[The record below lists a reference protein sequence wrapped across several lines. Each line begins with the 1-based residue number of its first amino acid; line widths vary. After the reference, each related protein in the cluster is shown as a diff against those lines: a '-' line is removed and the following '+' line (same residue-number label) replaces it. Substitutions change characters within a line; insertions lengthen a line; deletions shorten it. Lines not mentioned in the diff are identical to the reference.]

1 MFVIINLQKY
11 QLDMFLAQ
19 GFTRGNHFWKYLLGS
34 LAVFM
39 ASLIGQVPLGIAVII
54 KSVTSGK
61 LPASDSD
68 LYKMFD
74 SNLFLFLILISFA
87 FALLGLYFV
96 VKKMHNQT
104 FLSIITSRS
113 KIDWKRVFFAF
124 GIWTVFSSV
133 LIVGSYFIDPSGMKL
148 QFNLIPFLILVVITL
163 VLIPVQTST
172 EELVFRG
179 YLMQGFFNLAKNKW
193 FPLVMTSVI
202 FGTMH
207 IFNPEVQKMG
217 YLVLVYYI
225 GTGLFLGIITL
236 MDEGTELALGFHA
249 ANNMTAALLITS
261 DFTVFQT
268 YSIFKDLSEPSLDYE
283 AFLPVFVIYPL
294 LIFLF
299 SKVYKWKNWKEN
311 LIGNHQ
317 DLKFQDE
324 IQVKFQ
330 EKE

>member
-1 MFVIINLQKY
+1 MFI
-11 QLDMFLAQ
+11 AQ
-19 GFTRGNHFWKYLLGS
+19 GFKKDSEFWKYLLGS
-34 LAVFM
+34 LIVFI
-39 ASLIGQVPLGIAVII
+39 ASIMGQVPLLLAILV
-54 KSVTSGK
+54 KSFTSKKMPSAESDIYK
-61 LPASDSD
+61 LFEP
-68 LYKMFD
+68 
-74 SNLFLFLILISFA
+74 NLLLFLILISFV
-87 FALLGLYFV
+87 FALVGLYFV
-96 VKKMHNQT
+96 VRKLHNQS
-104 FLSIITSRS
+104 FISVVTSRN

-124 GIWTVFSSV
+124 GIWALFSS
-133 LIVGSYFIDPSGMKL
+133 SM
-148 QFNLIPFLILVVITL
+148 IPFLILAVITL
-163 VLIPVQTST
+163 VLMPIQTST

-179 YLMQGFFNLAKNKW
+179 YLMQGFFNLARNKW

-217 YLVLVYYI
+217 YLILVYYI

-249 ANNMTAALLITS
+249 ANNMMAALLITS

-268 YSIFKDLSEPSLDYE
+268 HSVFKDLSEPSLDYE

-299 SKVYKWKNWKEN
+299 SKVYKWKNWNEK
-311 LIGNHQ
+311 LIGNHKNLQ
-317 DLKFQDE
+317 FQE
-324 IQVKFQ
+324 LEQIQVQNQ

>member
-1 MFVIINLQKY
+1 MFI
-11 QLDMFLAQ
+11 AQ
-19 GFTRGNHFWKYLLGS
+19 GFKKDSEFWKYLLGS
-34 LAVFM
+34 LIVFI
-39 ASLIGQVPLGIAVII
+39 ASIMGQVPLLLAILV
-54 KSVTSGK
+54 KSFTSKKMPSAESDIYK
-61 LPASDSD
+61 LFEP
-68 LYKMFD
+68 
-74 SNLFLFLILISFA
+74 NLLLFLILISFV
-87 FALLGLYFV
+87 FALVGLYFV
-96 VKKMHNQT
+96 VRKLHNQS
-104 FLSIITSRS
+104 FISVVTSRN

-124 GIWTVFSSV
+124 GIWALFSSSM
-133 LIVGSYFIDPSGMKL
+133 IVTSYFVDPSEIRL
-148 QFNLIPFLILVVITL
+148 QFNLIPFLILAVITL
-163 VLIPVQTST
+163 VLMPIQTST

-179 YLMQGFFNLAKNKW
+179 YLMQGFFNLARNKW

-217 YLVLVYYI
+217 YLILVYYI

-249 ANNMTAALLITS
+249 ANNMMAALLITS

-268 YSIFKDLSEPSLDYE
+268 HSVFKDLSEPSLDYE

-299 SKVYKWKNWKEN
+299 SKVYKWKNWNEK
-311 LIGNHQ
+311 LIGNHKNLQ
-317 DLKFQDE
+317 FQE
-324 IQVKFQ
+324 LEQIQVQNQ

>member
-1 MFVIINLQKY
+1 MFI
-11 QLDMFLAQ
+11 AQ
-19 GFTRGNHFWKYLLGS
+19 GFKKDSEFWKYLLGS
-34 LAVFM
+34 LIVFI
-39 ASLIGQVPLGIAVII
+39 ASIMGQIPLLLAILV
-54 KSVTSGK
+54 KSFTSKKMPSAESDIYK
-61 LPASDSD
+61 LFEP
-68 LYKMFD
+68 
-74 SNLFLFLILISFA
+74 NLLLFLILISFV
-87 FALLGLYFV
+87 FALVGLYFV
-96 VKKMHNQT
+96 VRKLHNQS
-104 FLSIITSRS
+104 FISVVTSRN

-124 GIWTVFSSV
+124 GIWALFSSSM
-133 LIVGSYFIDPSGMKL
+133 IVTSYFVDPSEIKL
-148 QFNLIPFLILVVITL
+148 QFNLIPFLILAVITL
-163 VLIPVQTST
+163 VLMPIQTST

-179 YLMQGFFNLAKNKW
+179 YLMQGFFNLARNKW

-217 YLVLVYYI
+217 YLILVYYI

-249 ANNMTAALLITS
+249 ANNMMAALLITS

-268 YSIFKDLSEPSLDYE
+268 HSVFKDLSEPSLDYE

-299 SKVYKWKNWKEN
+299 SKVYKWKNWNEK
-311 LIGNHQ
+311 LIGNHKNLQ
-317 DLKFQDE
+317 FQE
-324 IQVKFQ
+324 LEQIQVQNQ

>member
-1 MFVIINLQKY
+1 MFI
-11 QLDMFLAQ
+11 AQ
-19 GFTRGNHFWKYLLGS
+19 GFKKDSEFWKYLLGS
-34 LAVFM
+34 LIVFI
-39 ASLIGQVPLGIAVII
+39 ASIMGQVPLLLAILV
-54 KSVTSGK
+54 KSFTSKKMPSAESDIYK
-61 LPASDSD
+61 LFEP
-68 LYKMFD
+68 
-74 SNLFLFLILISFA
+74 NLLLFLILISFV
-87 FALLGLYFV
+87 FALVGLYFV
-96 VKKMHNQT
+96 VRKLHNQS
-104 FLSIITSRS
+104 FISVVTSRN

-124 GIWTVFSSV
+124 GIWALFSSSM
-133 LIVGSYFIDPSGMKL
+133 IVTSYFVDPSEIKL
-148 QFNLIPFLILVVITL
+148 QFNLIPFLILAVITL
-163 VLIPVQTST
+163 VLMPIQTST

-179 YLMQGFFNLAKNKW
+179 YLMQGFFNLARNKW

-217 YLVLVYYI
+217 YLILVYYI

-268 YSIFKDLSEPSLDYE
+268 HSVFKDLSEPSLDYE

-299 SKVYKWKNWKEN
+299 SKVYKWKNWNEK
-311 LIGNHQ
+311 LIGNHKNLQ
-317 DLKFQDE
+317 FQE
-324 IQVKFQ
+324 LEQIQVQNQ

>member
-1 MFVIINLQKY
+1 MFI
-11 QLDMFLAQ
+11 AQ
-19 GFTRGNHFWKYLLGS
+19 GFKKDSEFWKYLLGS
-34 LAVFM
+34 LIVFI
-39 ASLIGQVPLGIAVII
+39 ASIMGQVPLLLAILV
-54 KSVTSGK
+54 KSFTSKKMPSVESDIYK
-61 LPASDSD
+61 LFEP
-68 LYKMFD
+68 
-74 SNLFLFLILISFA
+74 NLLLFLILISFV
-87 FALLGLYFV
+87 FALVGLYFV
-96 VKKMHNQT
+96 VRKLHNQS
-104 FLSIITSRS
+104 FISVVTSRN

-124 GIWTVFSSV
+124 GIWALFSSSM
-133 LIVGSYFIDPSGMKL
+133 IVTSYFVDPSEIKL
-148 QFNLIPFLILVVITL
+148 QFNLIPFLILAVITL
-163 VLIPVQTST
+163 VLMPIQTST

-179 YLMQGFFNLAKNKW
+179 YLMQGFFNLARNKW

-217 YLVLVYYI
+217 YLILVYYI

-249 ANNMTAALLITS
+249 ANNMMAALLITS

-268 YSIFKDLSEPSLDYE
+268 HSVFKDLSEPSLDYE

-299 SKVYKWKNWKEN
+299 SKVYKWKNWNEK
-311 LIGNHQ
+311 LIGNHKNLQ
-317 DLKFQDE
+317 FQE
-324 IQVKFQ
+324 LEQIQVQNQ

>member
-1 MFVIINLQKY
+1 MFI
-11 QLDMFLAQ
+11 AQ
-19 GFTRGNHFWKYLLGS
+19 GFKKDSEFWKYLLGS
-34 LAVFM
+34 LIVFI
-39 ASLIGQVPLGIAVII
+39 ASIMGQVPLLLAILV
-54 KSVTSGK
+54 KSFTSKKMPSAESDIYK
-61 LPASDSD
+61 LFEP
-68 LYKMFD
+68 
-74 SNLFLFLILISFA
+74 NLLLFLILISFV
-87 FALLGLYFV
+87 FALVGLYFV
-96 VKKMHNQT
+96 VRKLHNQS
-104 FLSIITSRS
+104 FISVVTSRN

-124 GIWTVFSSV
+124 GIWALFSSSM
-133 LIVGSYFIDPSGMKL
+133 IVTSYFVDPSEIKL
-148 QFNLIPFLILVVITL
+148 QFNLIPFLILAVITL
-163 VLIPVQTST
+163 VLMPIQTST

-179 YLMQGFFNLAKNKW
+179 YLMQGFFNLARNKW

-217 YLVLVYYI
+217 YLILVYYI

-249 ANNMTAALLITS
+249 ANNMMAALLITS

-268 YSIFKDLSEPSLDYE
+268 HSVFKDLSEPSLDYE

-299 SKVYKWKNWKEN
+299 SKVYKWKNWNEK

-317 DLKFQDE
+317 DLQFQE
-324 IQVKFQ
+324 QEQLQVQNQ

>member
-1 MFVIINLQKY
+1 
-11 QLDMFLAQ
+11 MFLAQ
-19 GFTRGNHFWKYLLGS
+19 GFTRVNNFWKYLLGS
-34 LAVFM
+34 AIVFM
-39 ASLIGQVPLGIAVII
+39 ASLIGQVPLGIAIAI
-54 KSVTSGK
+54 KSYTSGE
-61 LPASDSD
+61 LPISESDI
-68 LYKMFD
+68 YKMFD

-96 VKKMHNQT
+96 VKKMHNQS
-104 FLSIITSRS
+104 FISIITSRN

-124 GIWTVFSSV
+124 GIWAVFSSSM
-133 LIVGSYFIDPSGMKL
+133 IVISYFVDPSEIKL
-148 QFNLIPFLILVVITL
+148 QFNLIPFLILAIITL
-163 VLIPVQTST
+163 VLMPIQTST

-217 YLVLVYYI
+217 YLILVYYI

-249 ANNMTAALLITS
+249 ANNMMAALLITS
-261 DFTVFQT
+261 DFTVFKT
-268 YSIFKDLSEPSLDYE
+268 HSVFKDLSEPSLDYE
-283 AFLPVFVIYPL
+283 AFLPVFVIYPI

-299 SKVYKWKNWKEN
+299 SKVYKWKNWNEK

-317 DLKFQDE
+317 DLQFQG
-324 IQVKFQ
+324 Q
-330 EKE
+330 E

>member
-1 MFVIINLQKY
+1 MFI
-11 QLDMFLAQ
+11 AQ
-19 GFTRGNHFWKYLLGS
+19 GFKKDSEFWKYLLGS
-34 LAVFM
+34 LIVFI
-39 ASLIGQVPLGIAVII
+39 ASIMGQVPLLLAILV
-54 KSVTSGK
+54 KSFTSKKMPSAESDIYK
-61 LPASDSD
+61 LFEP
-68 LYKMFD
+68 
-74 SNLFLFLILISFA
+74 NLLLFLILISFV
-87 FALLGLYFV
+87 FALVGLYFV
-96 VKKMHNQT
+96 VRKLHNQS
-104 FLSIITSRS
+104 FISVVTSRN

-124 GIWTVFSSV
+124 GIWALFSSSM
-133 LIVGSYFIDPSGMKL
+133 IVTSYFVDPSEIKL
-148 QFNLIPFLILVVITL
+148 QFNLIPFLILAVITL
-163 VLIPVQTST
+163 VLMPIQTST

-179 YLMQGFFNLAKNKW
+179 YLMQGFFNLARNKW

-217 YLVLVYYI
+217 YLILVYYI

-249 ANNMTAALLITS
+249 ANNMMAALLITS

-268 YSIFKDLSEPSLDYE
+268 HSVFKDLSEPSLDYE

-299 SKVYKWKNWKEN
+299 SKVYKWKNWNEK

-317 DLKFQDE
+317 DLQFQE
-324 IQVKFQ
+324 QIQVQNQ

>member
-1 MFVIINLQKY
+1 MFI
-11 QLDMFLAQ
+11 AQ
-19 GFTRGNHFWKYLLGS
+19 GFKKDSEFWKYLLGS
-34 LAVFM
+34 LIVFI
-39 ASLIGQVPLGIAVII
+39 ASIMGQVPLLLAILV
-54 KSVTSGK
+54 KSFTSKKMPSAESDIYK
-61 LPASDSD
+61 LFEP
-68 LYKMFD
+68 
-74 SNLFLFLILISFA
+74 NLLLFLILISFV
-87 FALLGLYFV
+87 FALVGLYFV
-96 VKKMHNQT
+96 VRKLHNQS
-104 FLSIITSRS
+104 FISVVTSRN

-124 GIWTVFSSV
+124 GIWALFSSSM
-133 LIVGSYFIDPSGMKL
+133 IVTSYFVDPSEIKL
-148 QFNLIPFLILVVITL
+148 QFNLIPFLILAVITL
-163 VLIPVQTST
+163 VLMPIQTST

-217 YLVLVYYI
+217 YLILVYYI

-249 ANNMTAALLITS
+249 ANNMMAALLITS

-268 YSIFKDLSEPSLDYE
+268 HSVFKDLSEPSLDYE

-299 SKVYKWKNWKEN
+299 SKVYKWKNWNEK
-311 LIGNHQ
+311 LIGNHKNLQ
-317 DLKFQDE
+317 FQE
-324 IQVKFQ
+324 LEQIQVQNQ

>member
-1 MFVIINLQKY
+1 MFI
-11 QLDMFLAQ
+11 AQ
-19 GFTRGNHFWKYLLGS
+19 GFKKDSECWKYLLGS
-34 LAVFM
+34 LIVFI
-39 ASLIGQVPLGIAVII
+39 ASIMGQVPLLLAILV
-54 KSVTSGK
+54 KSFTSKKMPSAESDIYK
-61 LPASDSD
+61 LFEP
-68 LYKMFD
+68 
-74 SNLFLFLILISFA
+74 NLLLFLILISFV
-87 FALLGLYFV
+87 FALVGLYFV
-96 VKKMHNQT
+96 VRKLHNQS
-104 FLSIITSRS
+104 FISVVTSRN

-124 GIWTVFSSV
+124 GIWALFSSSM
-133 LIVGSYFIDPSGMKL
+133 IVTSYFVDPSEIKL
-148 QFNLIPFLILVVITL
+148 QFNLIPFLILAVITL
-163 VLIPVQTST
+163 VLMPIQTST

-179 YLMQGFFNLAKNKW
+179 YLMQGFFNLARNKC

-217 YLVLVYYI
+217 YLILVYYI

-249 ANNMTAALLITS
+249 ANNMMAALLITS

-268 YSIFKDLSEPSLDYE
+268 HSVFKDLSEPSLDYE

-299 SKVYKWKNWKEN
+299 SKVYKWKNWNEK

-317 DLKFQDE
+317 DLQFQE
-324 IQVKFQ
+324 QEQLQVQNQ

>member
-1 MFVIINLQKY
+1 MFI
-11 QLDMFLAQ
+11 AQ
-19 GFTRGNHFWKYLLGS
+19 GFKKDSEFWKYLLGS
-34 LAVFM
+34 LIVFI
-39 ASLIGQVPLGIAVII
+39 ASIMGQVPLLLAILV
-54 KSVTSGK
+54 KSFTSKKMPSAESDIYK
-61 LPASDSD
+61 LFEP
-68 LYKMFD
+68 
-74 SNLFLFLILISFA
+74 NLLLFLILISFV
-87 FALLGLYFV
+87 FALVGLYFV
-96 VKKMHNQT
+96 VRKLHNQS
-104 FLSIITSRS
+104 FISVVTSRN

-124 GIWTVFSSV
+124 GIWALFSSSM
-133 LIVGSYFIDPSGMKL
+133 IVTSYFVDPSEIKL
-148 QFNLIPFLILVVITL
+148 QFNLIPFLILAVITL
-163 VLIPVQTST
+163 VLMPIQTST

-179 YLMQGFFNLAKNKW
+179 YLMQGFFNLARNKW

-217 YLVLVYYI
+217 YLILVYYI

-249 ANNMTAALLITS
+249 ANNMMAALLITS

-268 YSIFKDLSEPSLDYE
+268 HSVFKDLSEPSLDYE

-299 SKVYKWKNWKEN
+299 SKVYKWKNWNEK
-311 LIGNHQ
+311 LIGNHKNLQ
-317 DLKFQDE
+317 FQE
-324 IQVKFQ
+324 QEQIQVQNQ

>member
-1 MFVIINLQKY
+1 MFI
-11 QLDMFLAQ
+11 AQ
-19 GFTRGNHFWKYLLGS
+19 GFKKDSEFWKYLLGS
-34 LAVFM
+34 LIVFI
-39 ASLIGQVPLGIAVII
+39 ASIMGQVPLLLAILV
-54 KSVTSGK
+54 KSFTSKKMPSAESDIYK
-61 LPASDSD
+61 LFEP
-68 LYKMFD
+68 
-74 SNLFLFLILISFA
+74 NLLLFLILISFV
-87 FALLGLYFV
+87 FALVGLYFV
-96 VKKMHNQT
+96 VRKLHNQS
-104 FLSIITSRS
+104 FISVVTSRN

-124 GIWTVFSSV
+124 GIWALFSSSM
-133 LIVGSYFIDPSGMKL
+133 IVTSFFVDPSEIKL
-148 QFNLIPFLILVVITL
+148 QFNLIPFLILAVITL
-163 VLIPVQTST
+163 VLMPIQTST

-179 YLMQGFFNLAKNKW
+179 YLMQGFFNLARNKW

-217 YLVLVYYI
+217 YLILVYYI

-249 ANNMTAALLITS
+249 ANNMMAALLITS

-268 YSIFKDLSEPSLDYE
+268 HSVFKDLSEPSLDYE

-299 SKVYKWKNWKEN
+299 SKVYKWKNWNEK
-311 LIGNHQ
+311 LIGNHKNLQ
-317 DLKFQDE
+317 FQE
-324 IQVKFQ
+324 LEQIQVQNQ

>member
-1 MFVIINLQKY
+1 MFI
-11 QLDMFLAQ
+11 AQ
-19 GFTRGNHFWKYLLGS
+19 GFKKDSEFWKYLLGS
-34 LAVFM
+34 LIVFI
-39 ASLIGQVPLGIAVII
+39 ASIMGQVPLLLAILV
-54 KSVTSGK
+54 KSFTSKKMPSAESDIYK
-61 LPASDSD
+61 LFEP
-68 LYKMFD
+68 
-74 SNLFLFLILISFA
+74 NLLLFLILISFV
-87 FALLGLYFV
+87 FALVGLYFV
-96 VKKMHNQT
+96 VRKLHNQS
-104 FLSIITSRS
+104 FISVVTSRN

-124 GIWTVFSSV
+124 GLWAVFSSSM
-133 LIVGSYFIDPSGMKL
+133 IIISYFVDPSEIKL
-148 QFNLIPFLILVVITL
+148 QFNLIPFLILAVITL
-163 VLIPVQTST
+163 VLMPIQTST

-217 YLVLVYYI
+217 YLILVYYI

-268 YSIFKDLSEPSLDYE
+268 HSVFKDLSEPSLDYE

-299 SKVYKWKNWKEN
+299 SKVYKWKNWNEK
-311 LIGNHQ
+311 LIGNHKKLQ
-317 DLKFQDE
+317 
-324 IQVKFQ
+324 FQ
-330 EKE
+330 ELE

>member
-1 MFVIINLQKY
+1 MFI
-11 QLDMFLAQ
+11 AQ
-19 GFTRGNHFWKYLLGS
+19 GFKKDSEFWKYLLGS
-34 LAVFM
+34 LIVFI
-39 ASLIGQVPLGIAVII
+39 ASIMGQVPLLLAILV
-54 KSVTSGK
+54 KSFTSKKMPSAESDIYK
-61 LPASDSD
+61 LFEP
-68 LYKMFD
+68 
-74 SNLFLFLILISFA
+74 NLLLFLILISFV
-87 FALLGLYFV
+87 FALVGLYFV
-96 VKKMHNQT
+96 VRKLHNQS
-104 FLSIITSRS
+104 FISVVTSRN

-124 GIWTVFSSV
+124 GLWAVFSSSM
-133 LIVGSYFIDPSGMKL
+133 IIISYFVDPSEIKL
-148 QFNLIPFLILVVITL
+148 QFNLIPFLILAVITL
-163 VLIPVQTST
+163 VLMPIQTST

-179 YLMQGFFNLAKNKW
+179 YLMQGFFNLARNKW

-217 YLVLVYYI
+217 YLILVYYI

-249 ANNMTAALLITS
+249 ANNMMAALLITS

-268 YSIFKDLSEPSLDYE
+268 HSVFKDLSEPSLDYE

-299 SKVYKWKNWKEN
+299 SKVYKWKNWNEK
-311 LIGNHQ
+311 LIGNHKNLQ
-317 DLKFQDE
+317 FQE
-324 IQVKFQ
+324 LEQIQVQNQ